1 MLLAIRVAC
10 QPLTRHLLQWNRDCC
25 VLWILLKVIPC
36 LPRELLLDQH
46 WMSSAQPGPFPGLHG
61 KSPGWHLMCLAGKTH
76 SDLSQPLGINAACVL
91 SLSVMWALCNV
102 GHTSWLHMLTG
113 HTRCFSPDLDI
124 QENLLGLGFPKLS
137 LGRGQL
143 LPESCF
149 PPIMV
154 IPRLSHTHNYRSLGD
169 CLRSRWVIL
178 WCLREVNFSSSVW
191 KFMGPAVRL
200 QCTPVCSFS
209 HRCKLGSGCKKNLTT
224 LKVSPEVWSKGWW
237 KLLHVGLFGIFLSKG
252 MGTEIPKNSVECKS
266 HCYLAGASL
275 R

>member
-1 MLLAIRVAC
+1 
-10 QPLTRHLLQWNRDCC
+10 
-25 VLWILLKVIPC
+25 
-36 LPRELLLDQH
+36 
-46 WMSSAQPGPFPGLHG
+46 
-61 KSPGWHLMCLAGKTH
+61 MCLAGKTH

-200 QCTPVCSFS
+200 QCTQVCSFS

-237 KLLHVGLFGIFLSKG
+237 KLLHVGFLAFSCQKVWAQKFLKTQWSANHTVIWLVSPSDRHHEFPYRCFLHSG
-252 MGTEIPKNSVECKS
+252 LISLPMNQGWPS
-266 HCYLAGASL
+266 AGSY
-275 R
+275 